1 MNEMSIFRVAE
12 GLPYSVVNAIMQ
24 NLYKLQ
30 TLDIA
35 GLTSSGPEVAL
46 LRAALPQ
53 GMLANYDRARAR
65 GKKGIAPV
73 RNHVC
78 TNCRIQVPVA
88 VTASLIGG
96 MIQVC
101 PNCGLYLCLP
111 EPCEQPVNAPAETFE
126 QSRGRR
132 RKSPVKATAAKSR

>member
-1 MNEMSIFRVAE
+1 MNAM
-12 GLPYSVVNAIMQ
+12 MQ

-30 TLDIA
+30 TLELA
-35 GLTSSGPEVAL
+35 GLTNSAAEAAG
-46 LRAALPQ
+46 LRAVLPP

-65 GKKGIAPV
+65 GKKGIALL

-88 VTASLIGG
+88 VNASLLAG

-101 PNCGLYLCLP
+101 PNCGLYLCFP
-111 EPCEQPVNAPAETFE
+111 QPDGNPVIPLAKTSTKPH
-126 QSRGRR
+126 GRK
-132 RKSPVKATAAKSR
+132 RKTRAF

>member
-1 MNEMSIFRVAE
+1 
-12 GLPYSVVNAIMQ
+12 MQ

-35 GLTSSGPEVAL
+35 GLTSNGPEVAG

-65 GKKGIAPV
+65 GRKGIAPL

-78 TNCRIQVPVA
+78 TNCRIQVPIA
-88 VTASLIGG
+88 VTASLVRG
-96 MIQVC
+96 MIQLC

-111 EPCEQPVNAPAETFE
+111 EPEKQPVTPLGEASGQRKGPGAKKSVSTAE
-126 QSRGRR
+126 
-132 RKSPVKATAAKSR
+132 